1 MKLIVGL
8 GNPGRKYVGTRHN
21 IGWEVVAECHRRFG
35 RGTPRSKFQGELAEA
50 SVGDQTVWLLCPHT
64 YMNCS
69 GGSVQPA
76 RDFFK
81 LQHDELIVVCDDL
94 NLPAGKLR
102 FRAKGSSGGQKGL
115 EDIIRRLGTDA
126 FPRLRIGI
134 DSPPPQWD
142 AAAYVLGKYTAEQR
156 QVIDA
161 AIRLAADA
169 LGDWVRPGVEYCMN
183 RYNSNCLLQG
193 D

>member
-21 IGWEVVAECHRRFG
+21 IGWEVVNEFHRKYG
-35 RGTPRSKFQGELAEA
+35 RGAPRMKFQGELAEA
-50 SVGDQTVWLLCPHT
+50 SVDDQTVWLLCPHT

-76 RDFFK
+76 RDFYR
-81 LQHDELIVVCDDL
+81 LEHQQLIVVCDDL
-94 NLPAGKLR
+94 NLPLGRLR
-102 FRAKGSSGGQKGL
+102 FRAKGSAGGQKGL
-115 EDIIRRLGTDA
+115 SDIIRRLGTDD

-142 AAAYVLGKYTAEQR
+142 AAAYVLGRFSPDERPAIDEAVKLGAE
-156 QVIDA
+156 A
-161 AIRLAADA
+161 LA
-169 LGDWVRPGVEYCMN
+169 DWVRQGVAYCMN
-183 RYNSNCLLQG
+183 RYNGN
-193 D
+193 